1 MIAFTRLSLFGFS
14 YITLFIIS
22 TIVQEN
28 FENFQEFTFLGTG
41 ILLSIWIYFIH
52 INVENTNDF
61 KEIIY
66 VFTFLS
72 FFTALASYFG
82 LC

>member
-22 TIVQEN
+22 AIVQEN
-28 FENFQEFTFLGTG
+28 FENFQEFTYLATG

-52 INVENTNDF
+52 TKVEVSKDF

-72 FFTALASYFG
+72 FFTALASYLG

>member
-52 INVENTNDF
+52 INVETTNDF

>member
-1 MIAFTRLSLFGFS
+1 MIAFTRFSLFGFS

-28 FENFQEFTFLGTG
+28 FNNFQEYTFLVTG
-41 ILLSIWIYFIH
+41 ILLSIWIYFIR
-52 INVENTNDF
+52 INVETTNDF

>member
-28 FENFQEFTFLGTG
+28 FQNFQEFTFLGAG
-41 ILLSIWIYFIH
+41 ILLFIWIYFIH
-52 INVENTNDF
+52 TKVEVSKDF

-72 FFTALASYFG
+72 FFTALSSYLG